1 MTCKNKIIC
10 SCGREVHK
18 VIPQRR
24 SCNRRLCQRLVQDR
38 QGTMDNVWQ
47 PYRNEKDCYGY
58 ERCVGMSLSYNFNT
72 AKSKYKGTGAGNGE
86 KSRL

>member
-1 MTCKNKIIC
+1 
-10 SCGREVHK
+10 
-18 VIPQRR
+18 
-24 SCNRRLCQRLVQDR
+24 
-38 QGTMDNVWQ
+38 MDNVWQ

-72 AKSKYKGTGAGNGE
+72 AKSKYKGTGAGNEE